1 MQVMSIKAKD
11 KLKFVAL
18 CPYLFIISLT
28 IPKISLLFLLLL
40 PLVLKFF
47 GYLRIPKYLLKS
59 TGIPIS
65 IVSMILFTIINY
77 CLVYSYGLDEKS
89 AGIYFIEA
97 VMIIVLFLTGI
108 CLDFKKMPFFPF
120 NLLVVNLSLFSGGIV
135 WVFLSVAHYNKWS
148 FSFASIAIAERKVPA
163 FWQGSDVF
171 INGPSLDIYSYL
183 GVSLVGLFIVLASI
197 GSFIGKYRKSILL
210 TFIFILIFMSCYS
223 SISLGARTPV
233 IVLLISIVVTILFI
247 NFFNQSF
254 QASRWIMICFY
265 VSIACMVLFFREILN
280 EYLLELISSLLDLNI
295 GNRLISQG
303 LETPRYIVWQQVIDQ
318 MPDYPWGGRLMLISA
333 SYAHNIWLDQMYD
346 SGILSMLLLLTFHIV
361 QIPILLQFF
370 KLDIP
375 KIIRV
380 FVLCTFVA
388 FLAAFI
394 QAPVIQASCVYFAIS
409 CFFFGSVARFTSDYK
424 FMVSSSKFG
433 IE

>member
-89 AGIYFIEA
+89 AGVYFIEA

-148 FSFASIAIAERKVPA
+148 FSFASIVVAGRKVPK
-163 FWQGSDVF
+163 FWEQADF

-210 TFIFILIFMSCYS
+210 TFIFILIFMSGYS
-223 SISLGARTPV
+223 SVSLGARTPI
-233 IVLLISIVVTILFI
+233 IVFLLSIVVTIVFI

-265 VSIACMVLFFREILN
+265 LSIACMGLFFGEILT
-280 EYLLELISSLLDLNI
+280 ESLLALISSLLDLNI
-295 GNRLISQG
+295 GNRLISEG

-318 MPDYPWGGRLMLISA
+318 IPNYPWGGRYMIISED
-333 SYAHNIWLDQMYD
+333 YAHNIWLDQMYD
-346 SGILSMLLLLTFHIV
+346 AGILAMLLLLTFHIV
-361 QIPILLQFF
+361 QIPILLRFF

-375 KIIRV
+375 KIIHV

-388 FLAAFI
+388 FLAAFM